1 MDNPFV
7 INVGPGNNRTV
18 PEISDVIII
27 GGGPAGL
34 AAALYTARAGLSTL
48 VLEKLSVG
56 GQIFLTYEVEN
67 YPGIEKITGPELI
80 KAMENQALA
89 FGALIHSDEVL
100 SIGETGSG
108 LKEIK
113 CASGASY
120 KAIAVIIAS
129 GASYRDLGVPGET
142 ALRGRGVSNCAT
154 CDGAFYRNVEVA
166 VVGGGD
172 TAVEE
177 GLFLTK
183 FASKVHVIHRR
194 DKLRAIKTIQ
204 DRAFANPKMN
214 FIYDSVVEEIKGEK
228 GVETLVI
235 KNLKTNAVS
244 LLAVKGIFVF
254 IGLVPHT
261 GFLKGTV
268 DMDEQG
274 YIRADSEMKTAVK
287 GVFAAGDCI
296 QKSLR
301 QAVTA
306 AGDGAVAADS
316 ARHYVEKFKGV

>member
-7 INVGPGNNRTV
+7 INVGASDNKPV

-34 AAALYTARAGLSTL
+34 AAALYTSRAGLSTL

-67 YPGIEKITGPELI
+67 YPGIEKTTGPELI
-80 KAMENQALA
+80 KAMEKQALA
-89 FGALIHSDEVL
+89 FGAVIHSDEVL
-100 SIGETGSG
+100 SITDSGKG
-108 LKEIK
+108 LKEVK
-113 CASGASY
+113 AASGVTY
-120 KAIAVIIAS
+120 RAIAVIIAS
-129 GASYRDLGVPGET
+129 GASYRDLGVPGEKS
-142 ALRGRGVSNCAT
+142 LKGRGVSNCAT

-214 FIYDSVVEEIKGEK
+214 FIYDTVVEEIQGEK
-228 GVETLVI
+228 GVESLKL
-235 KNLKTNAVS
+235 KNVKSGAQSV
-244 LLAVKGIFVF
+244 LAVKGVFVF

-268 DMDEQG
+268 ELDDQG
-274 YIRADSEMKTAVK
+274 YIIADAEMKT
-287 GVFAAGDCI
+287 GVPGLFAAGDCI

-316 ARHYVEKFKGV
+316 ARHYVEKIKGI